1 LFVLDEP
8 TVGLHARDIQ
18 QLVGVMHRLR
28 DKGNTLVVVEHE
40 EAVMVAADEIIDLGP
55 AAGEQGGSLVYQ
67 GTAINPKQ
75 TTGTIPWLDGRKS
88 IPLPKKRR
96 KVGQKK
102 LIICG
107 ASRHNIRKLDVEIP
121 LGIFVCLS
129 GVSGSGKSTLA
140 HDVLFAN
147 LARKLGQDPGDE
159 REAATKLYHMAMQ
172 FDWFVGR

>member
-1 LFVLDEP
+1 MERVNLTTCLGASLTNTLFVLDEP

-88 IPLPKKRR
+88 IPLPKNAARWGKKNSSSAGRR
-96 KVGQKK
+96 G
-102 LIICG
+102 II
-107 ASRHNIRKLDVEIP
+107 
-121 LGIFVCLS
+121 
-129 GVSGSGKSTLA
+129 SGSSMWK
-140 HDVLFAN
+140 F
-147 LARKLGQDPGDE
+147 R
-159 REAATKLYHMAMQ
+159 
-172 FDWFVGR
+172 